1 MKIFILLIASLFF
14 RLIYLGVVPVS
25 LAHDEIDNIIQSYS
39 LKLTGQ
45 DINKSWYP
53 TSFLP
58 NDGVMAE
65 LAPVINLPALS
76 ILPNSIFSA
85 HLTTAILSSIFPV
98 VLVLLLLSLGA
109 PPSVSWI
116 SGWLIAIS
124 PWHIIFSRT
133 SLEQPT
139 SLFFYT
145 LSWLFLVKIFEL
157 TKKKYSVLINS
168 LLFSLSYSLGFFTYH
183 GYKFALPILTIII
196 MGYLFYENRKSTA
209 LKYLF
214 IPLFVVLGLLFR
226 TYHYQDHYSSR
237 SSEIILTQVDKFAKG
252 VDSDRRISL
261 SPSKVDSIF
270 SNKYIALFDTL
281 KSKYLM
287 TISPELLYTAGEKNG
302 VFSVGRIGYI
312 YLISLPF
319 VIIGIAYLL
328 YHRKPFH
335 ILLFCLL
342 LISPI
347 ASVIH
352 INNTLAFRSGIFFV
366 LLNVIIGYGLFA
378 AYEQTKSKSLMYLI
392 VILFLLGLSRF
403 VYIYFAIHPT
413 ESATAYFISDRVLGQ
428 YLNHNQDKKILVIDS
443 QPRYIL
449 SNLILSK
456 SVVTKA
462 DLGNFGGSYSP
473 SDFDS
478 YNIGDIDI
486 VRSCPKD
493 LGKLYDTV
501 IITRVL
507 VEGNLDCPAVTS
519 IHASSKLRDRAIVSP
534 YDSGMEKL
542 IVGDSVCADQELG
555 SYINPKHLSDF
566 AISSLDRV
574 QFCKK
579 WIVEQ

>member
-1 MKIFILLIASLFF
+1 MKIFILLVASLFF

-85 HLTTAILSSIFPV
+85 HLTTVILSSIFPI

-109 PPSVSWI
+109 PPSVSWL
-116 SGWLIAIS
+116 SGWLISIS

-145 LSWLFLVKIFEL
+145 LSWLFLTKIFAL
-157 TKKKYSVLINS
+157 TKKKYAVIINS

-196 MGYLFYENRKSTA
+196 MGYLFYENRKSTV
-209 LKYLF
+209 LKYLL
-214 IPLFVVLGLLFR
+214 IPLFVVLGLLLR
-226 TYHYQDHYSSR
+226 TYLYQDHYSSR

-261 SPSKVDSIF
+261 SPSIVDSIY

-335 ILLFCLL
+335 ILLLCLF

-352 INNTLAFRSGIFFV
+352 INNTLAFRSGIYFV
-366 LLNVIIGYGLFA
+366 LLNVIIAYGLFA
-378 AYEQTKSKSLMYLI
+378 AYEQIKSKSLMYL
-392 VILFLLGLSRF
+392 VATLFMLGLSRF

-413 ESATAYFISDRVLGQ
+413 ESATAYFFSDRVLGQ

-456 SVVTKA
+456 SVVTKT
-462 DLGNFGGSYSP
+462 DLNNFNGSYSP
-473 SDFDS
+473 SDLDS
-478 YNIGDIDI
+478 YNLGNIDI

-493 LGKLYDTV
+493 ADKLYDTV

-519 IHASSKLRDRAIVSP
+519 IHKSSKLRDRAIVSP

-542 IVGDSVCADQELG
+542 IIGDSVCADQDLG